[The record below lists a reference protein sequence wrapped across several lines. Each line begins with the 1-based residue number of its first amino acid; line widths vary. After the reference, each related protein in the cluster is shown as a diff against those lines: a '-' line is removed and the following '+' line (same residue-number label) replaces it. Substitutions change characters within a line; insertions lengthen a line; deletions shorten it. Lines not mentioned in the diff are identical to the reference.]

1 MSDSINRIDSELFED
16 IREDLKAPDLYKV
29 VLHNDDYTTKEFVVE
44 VIRTVFHKSAIEAT
58 KIMMRVHQLGKG
70 VVGIFTWDIA
80 QTKTV
85 QVNQLARQRE
95 FPLRCTVEQE

>member
-44 VIRTVFHKSAIEAT
+44 VIRTVFHKSALEAT
-58 KIMMRVHQLGKG
+58 KIMMRVHSQGKG
-70 VVGIFTWDIA
+70 VAGIFTWDLA
-80 QTKTV
+80 QTKTA

-95 FPLRCTVEQE
+95 FPLHCTVEQE